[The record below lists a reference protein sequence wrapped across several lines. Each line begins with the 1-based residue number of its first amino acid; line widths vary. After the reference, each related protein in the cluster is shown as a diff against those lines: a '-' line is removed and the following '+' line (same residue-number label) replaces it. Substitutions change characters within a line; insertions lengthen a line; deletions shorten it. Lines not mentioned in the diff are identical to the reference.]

1 MSEGFFVEAYRRM
14 DRPEDALKSLIKM
27 VAVSYTH
34 LMALH
39 KQDFTPYREDSSR
52 ITCQKISTKEDF
64 ISWIDV
70 VNTALHGWNM
80 IDAEHYF
87 SWVKSDNIKIYSA
100 KINGITVSTC
110 ATIQNGNTASLEFV
124 STLEQYRRR
133 KAALLCSCAI
143 NDLLKNGVEIV
154 TLSACGE
161 SVYLYEGLG

>member
-1 MSEGFFVEAYRRM
+1 
-14 DRPEDALKSLIKM
+14 
-27 VAVSYTH
+27 
-34 LMALH
+34 
-39 KQDFTPYREDSSR
+39 
-52 ITCQKISTKEDF
+52 
-64 ISWIDV
+64 
-70 VNTALHGWNM
+70 M

-133 KAALLCSCAI
+133 KAAALLCSCAI

-154 TLSACGE
+154 THIKR
-161 SVYLYEGLG
+161 VWRIRYIYMRGLGLRNISMNILLWEIRLLKLFWSVNLFCMAF

>member
-1 MSEGFFVEAYRRM
+1 MNNTEKQLEFDKVKAVWKELALTEYAKNKIAEMRPILSENELSAAIRETSESKILMEKNGFKNLSDNSSE
-14 DRPEDALKSLIKM
+14 PEPA
-27 VAVSYTH
+27 
-34 LMALH
+34 MALH
-39 KQDFTPYREDSSR
+39 NQDFIPYREDSNW

-110 ATIQNGNTASLEFV
+110 ATIQNGDTASLEFV
-124 STLEQYRRR
+124 STLE
-133 KAALLCSCAI
+133 
-143 NDLLKNGVEIV
+143 
-154 TLSACGE
+154 
-161 SVYLYEGLG
+161 